1 MNKKGN
7 TMRVFLIL
15 LAVIFLTGGMSA
27 CTFKN
32 LPPEQ
37 QQLQA
42 RIAFSNLVE
51 GYLVKYR
58 TADIATQQEWKKD
71 VDPLIAKAYTAL
83 DLWGFALKLTDPTQ
97 AIEQQKIFLVIKDKI
112 LDLLIESFVEE

>member
-1 MNKKGN
+1 MK
-7 TMRVFLIL
+7 RFLLIL

-42 RIAFSNLVE
+42 RIAFNNLVE

-58 TADIATQQEWKKD
+58 TTDLTTQQKWKD
-71 VDPLIAKAYTAL
+71 EVDPLIKKAKTAL
-83 DLWGFALKLTDPTQ
+83 DLWGFALKLADPTQ
-97 AIEQQKIFLVIKDKI
+97 AIEQQKIFLAIKDKI